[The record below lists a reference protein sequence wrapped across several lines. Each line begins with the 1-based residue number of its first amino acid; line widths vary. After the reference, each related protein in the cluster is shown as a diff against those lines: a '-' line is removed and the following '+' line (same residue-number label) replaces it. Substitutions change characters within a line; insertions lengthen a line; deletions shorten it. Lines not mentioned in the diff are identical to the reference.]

1 MFSLKDGCVREGTCV
16 GTGPCGIPRGR
27 PRGASSPTSTLSSS
41 LPLQIHSDSDEG
53 DGAIKYT
60 ISGEG
65 AGTIFLIDELT
76 GDIHAMERLDREQKT
91 FYTLRAQARDRATNR
106 LLEPESEF
114 IIKVQD
120 INDSEPRFLHGPYIG
135 SVAELSPTGGLRD
148 PGVPGVG
155 QGEEGREP
163 SGSPL
168 WGRS

>member
-1 MFSLKDGCVREGTCV
+1 MPG
-16 GTGPCGIPRGR
+16 
-27 PRGASSPTSTLSSS
+27 GAPTPASTL
-41 LPLQIHSDSDEG
+41 PPQIHSDSDEG

-135 SVAELSPTGGLRD
+135 SVAELSPTGGLPALRGAGSWGTGEGEL
-148 PGVPGVG
+148 PGCEKEPAA
-155 QGEEGREP
+155 GR
-163 SGSPL
+163 
-168 WGRS
+168 GRGDRV